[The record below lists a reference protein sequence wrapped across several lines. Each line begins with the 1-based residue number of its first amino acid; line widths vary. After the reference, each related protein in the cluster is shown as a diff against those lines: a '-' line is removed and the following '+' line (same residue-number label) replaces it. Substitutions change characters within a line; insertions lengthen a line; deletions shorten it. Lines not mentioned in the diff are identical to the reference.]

1 MKEKKKKKKMDEK
14 KKKKFLNFKLCL
26 PHASAFLWNNTI
38 EIKRKISQGN
48 RMKRKKKIK
57 KKKKNKKKS
66 MQISV
71 PR

>member
-1 MKEKKKKKKMDEK
+1 MKEKKKKKNERK

-48 RMKRKKKIK
+48 RMKRKKKYK
-57 KKKKNKKKS
+57 KKINK
-66 MQISV
+66 
-71 PR
+71 